1 MQKIH
6 DIILYQTMTMPKV
19 HRMHDARKNKR
30 QTAKAGGQVW
40 ETCVRRI
47 KEKNSMGFNPI
58 KMMQARSA
66 MAQFEKRHPKVRG
79 FLESVSADALQ
90 EGTVVEVSVTT
101 PQGKNYITNIKVTR
115 EDIELFQ
122 DARRISRGRQQ
133 ERDL

>member
-1 MQKIH
+1 
-6 DIILYQTMTMPKV
+6 
-19 HRMHDARKNKR
+19 
-30 QTAKAGGQVW
+30 
-40 ETCVRRI
+40 
-47 KEKNSMGFNPI
+47 MGFNPI

-133 ERDL
+133 ERELLEIKKGSPAGKIQIPAELPVIMCAWRRTFPTSESLESAR